1 MARLST
7 GQTYGDTN
15 RSTAAQ
21 LLGGIPMD
29 ASMGALAQGSIN
41 TPSLQPRATPVD
53 TFQRA
58 GAPTLGGAPQFFAP
72 PKLPDP
78 GQDLANLARSLG
90 GFSTTLQSFG
100 ETFLANKQE
109 QEKKRE
115 AESAAFV
122 GQASKYGPARGMADF
137 AANLEKAA
145 ALGDAGAARML
156 QIVREKQN
164 SSVGRYFLERSLEQS
179 AISSAALSLSD
190 KLAATGAIT
199 VDGKQVELSSLPSTD
214 PRYIAERERLLFG
227 GAQMSPQGYAKN
239 QQLILQAQL
248 QADEAQRKRYNAAQG
263 AKVAGQIS
271 VDQRAS
277 AQQYVSIYKTGA
289 AEKANA
295 AAINSLQS
303 GLDKIK
309 LLPLTQEQ
317 QADQINKYAERWAS
331 EVVVSVKQAGGSI
344 SDMRTLLE
352 PLRYVMTGPVEERR
366 KKDGTRNDALLL
378 YNTLGGEAYFDQ
390 VVSKANASQIQDNT
404 QRAQMAGIAEQ
415 QAYDA
420 RLQAALPEGRRSNP
434 AAIKSFFQAERERAA
449 MEPDG
454 ILRAAKYSQLDAS
467 ERQLT
472 ETYVKP
478 VQEQRALW
486 YAQQLGQTVNDE
498 AARNRVSAQLQ
509 ADLAAGIVTSAT
521 ATSVQT
527 SLSAQGSKEV
537 RTYDKDINKRID
549 TLTKEWE
556 AYSGSPNSYGGS
568 TIAGYES
575 TALYKA
581 RDEARRKSQD
591 TVYQA
596 IKEGRDPMEAL
607 NKLWANS
614 NFGLRRREEVGNA
627 QAPMYANGTQLIQK
641 NTGNWSRS
649 SIDSRSANNLRGQA
663 KVRPLYNAE
672 AFATDVDAFLNGNP
686 SQNFRT
692 LMKTLTTGAGGQKPS
707 EVILNQFRLQG
718 IEVPE
723 DQRQRIQALDG
734 QKISAAP
741 ARRRQNPQQNGALTG
756 IQIAGR
762 VLGEALVPPAR
773 AQTAP
778 PPPQALDMSMFYADP
793 GPKPKATQVA
803 MAPPPPRAKPKP
815 TVTPQ
820 ARVDGYLKRL
830 SYIETR
836 LRNIPNAQGSAGRG
850 YFQAFPPFAAEA
862 KSASGGIDP
871 RDPDFGRSAKATEAW
886 IKTYNKKAYAAIRAG
901 RYDEADRLLRNTWPS
916 LPGGSQA
923 QDDKVQKAAR
933 KYLR

>member
-7 GQTYGDTN
+7 GQAYGE
-15 RSTAAQ
+15 STRVSAAR
-21 LLGGIPMD
+21 LLGGIPTD
-29 ASMGALAQGSIN
+29 ASGGAIAQGSIN
-41 TPSLQPRATPVD
+41 APALQPSASPVN
-53 TFQRA
+53 TFQQV
-58 GAPTLGGAPQFFAP
+58 GAPTLGGAPQLFAP
-72 PKLPDP
+72 PRLPEP

-90 GFSTTLQSFG
+90 SFSSSLQGFSDA
-100 ETFLANKQE
+100 FLAGKRD

-122 GQASKYGPARGMADF
+122 GQTSQYGPARGIADL
-137 AANLEKAA
+137 AANLEKSA
-145 ALGDAGAARML
+145 ALGNTDAARML

-164 SSVGRYFLERSLEQS
+164 SSVGRYFLERSLEQN
-179 AISSAALSLSD
+179 AISGAALSLSD
-190 KLAATGAIT
+190 KLAATSTIT
-199 VDGKQVELSSLPSTD
+199 VDGKQVDLNSLSSTD

-248 QADEAQRKRYNAAQG
+248 QADEAQRKRYNTAQG

-289 AEKANA
+289 AEA
-295 AAINSLQS
+295 ATASAITSLQS

-309 LLPLTQEQ
+309 LLPLSQEQ
-317 QADQINKYAERWAS
+317 QTDQINKYAERWAS
-331 EVVVSVKQAGGSI
+331 EVVVAVKQAGGSI
-344 SDMRTLLE
+344 SDMRAMLE
-352 PLRYVMTGPVEERR
+352 PLRYVMTGPIEERR

-415 QAYDA
+415 QAYDT
-420 RLQAALPEGRRSNP
+420 RLNAALPEGRRSNP
-434 AAIKSFFQAERERAA
+434 AAIKSFLQTERERAA

-454 ILRAAKYSQLDAS
+454 ILRAAKFSQLDAS

-472 ETYVKP
+472 ETYIKP
-478 VQEQRALW
+478 VQEQRALY
-486 YAQQLGQTVNDE
+486 YAQQLARTGTDE
-498 AARNRVSAQLQ
+498 AARNRVAAQLQ
-509 ADLAAGIVTSAT
+509 ADLAAGVVTSAT
-521 ATSVQT
+521 ATSIQT
-527 SLSAQGSKEV
+527 TLSAQGSKEV
-537 RTYDKDINKRID
+537 KTYDKDINKRID

-607 NKLWANS
+607 NKLWTNS
-614 NFGLRRREEVGNA
+614 NFGLRRREEVGGT
-627 QAPMYANGTQLIQK
+627 QAPMYTNGAQLIQK
-641 NTGNWSRS
+641 NTGNWARS
-649 SIDSRSANNLRGQA
+649 TIDSRSANQLRGQA

-672 AFATDVDAFLNGNP
+672 AFATDVDAFLNGAP

-692 LMKTLTTGAGGQKPS
+692 LMKTLTTGSGGQKPS

-723 DQRQRIQALDG
+723 DQRQRIQSLDG

-741 ARRRQNPQQNGALTG
+741 TRRRQSPQQNGALAG

-762 VLGEALVPPAR
+762 ALGEALAPPAQ

-778 PPPQALDMSMFYADP
+778 PPVNMAMFYAS
-793 GPKPKATQVA
+793 PKAPA
-803 MAPPPPRAKPKP
+803 AKP
-815 TVTPQ
+815 TATPQ
-820 ARVDGYLKRL
+820 NRVDGYLKRL

-836 LRNIPNAQGSAGRG
+836 LRNISNSEGSPARG
-850 YFQAFPPFAAEA
+850 YFQAFPAFSSEA
-862 KSASGGIDP
+862 ISASGGIDP
-871 RDPDFGRSAKATEAW
+871 RDSDYNKASKATAAW
-886 IKTYNKKAYAAIRAG
+886 IRTYNKPAWAAIRAG

-916 LPGGSQA
+916 LPGGDQA
-923 QDDKVQKAAR
+923 QASAVQKAAR

>member
-7 GQTYGDTN
+7 GQAYGDVS
-15 RSTAAQ
+15 RATAAR
-21 LLGGIPMD
+21 LLGGIPTD
-29 ASMGALAQGSIN
+29 SFAGALAQGSIT
-41 TPSLQPRATPVD
+41 TPSLAPKAAPVE
-53 TFQRA
+53 TFQQT
-58 GAPTLGGAPQFFAP
+58 GAPTLGGAPKFFAP
-72 PKLPDP
+72 PDLPNP
-78 GQDLANLARSLG
+78 GSDLANLARSLG
-90 GFSTTLQSFG
+90 GFSATLQNFS
-100 ETFLANKQE
+100 ESVLSNQQAVDKQ
-109 QEKKRE
+109 RE
-115 AESAAFV
+115 LEATALV
-122 GQASKYGPARGMADF
+122 GQTSRYGPARSIADL
-137 AANLEKAA
+137 AANLEKTV
-145 ALGDAGAARML
+145 ALGGPGAVDASRML
-156 QIVREKQN
+156 QVVREKQN
-164 SSVGRYFLERSLEQS
+164 SSVGKYWLERSIENYSVQ
-179 AISSAALSLSD
+179 SAALGLPD
-190 KLAATGAIT
+190 KLANTSTIKVA
-199 VDGKQVELSSLPSTD
+199 GKDVELNSLPSDD
-214 PRYIAERERLLFG
+214 PRYRAHRDQLLFG
-227 GAQMSPQGYAKN
+227 GAQMSPQGYVKN
-239 QQLILQAQL
+239 QGIILQAQL
-248 QADEAQRKRYNAAQG
+248 QADEAQRKRYNTAQG

-271 VDQRAS
+271 VDVRAS
-277 AQQYVSIYKTGA
+277 AQQYVGIYKTGA
-289 AEKANA
+289 AEAANA
-295 AAINSLQS
+295 AAITSLQS

-344 SDMRTLLE
+344 SDMRAMLE

-366 KKDGTRNDALLL
+366 KKDGSRNDALLL

-415 QAYDA
+415 QAYDT
-420 RLQAALPEGRRSNP
+420 RLRTALPEGRRSNP
-434 AAIKSFFQAERERAA
+434 AAIKSFFQSERERAA

-472 ETYVKP
+472 ETYIKP

-486 YAQQLGQTVNDE
+486 YAQQLAKTGTDE
-498 AARNRVSAQLQ
+498 AARNRVAAQLQ
-509 ADLAAGIVTSAT
+509 ADLAAGVVTSAT
-521 ATSVQT
+521 ATSIQT
-527 SLSAQGSKEV
+527 TLSAQGSKEV
-537 RTYDKDINKRID
+537 KSYDKDINKRID

-568 TIAGYES
+568 TVAGYES

-607 NKLWANS
+607 NKLWTNS
-614 NFGLRRREEVGNA
+614 NFGLRRREEVGGV
-627 QAPMYANGTQLIQK
+627 QAPMYINGAQLIQR

-663 KVRPLYNAE
+663 KIRPLYNAD
-672 AFATDVDAFLNGNP
+672 AFATDVDAFLNGAP

-692 LMKTLTTGAGGQKPS
+692 LMKTLTTGPGGQKPS

-741 ARRRQNPQQNGALTG
+741 ARRRQSPQQNQALTG
-756 IQIAGR
+756 VQIVGR
-762 VLGEALVPPAR
+762 ALSEALAPAAQ

-778 PPPQALDMSMFYADP
+778 PAVNMAMFYASP
-793 GPKPKATQVA
+793 T
-803 MAPPPPRAKPKP
+803 APPRPPATKQ

-820 ARVDGYLKRL
+820 ARVDGYMKRL

-836 LRNIPNAQGSAGRG
+836 LRNIPNSEGSPARG
-850 YFQAFPPFAAEA
+850 YFQAFPAFSSEA
-862 KSASGGIDP
+862 ISASGGIDP
-871 RDPDFGRSAKATEAW
+871 RDPDFNRASKATAAW
-886 IKTYNKKAYAAIRAG
+886 IRTYNKPAWAAIRSG

-916 LPGGSQA
+916 LPGGDQSQSVA
-923 QDDKVQKAAR
+923 VQRTAR
-933 KYLR
+933 RYLR

>member
-7 GQTYGDTN
+7 GQTFGDVS
-15 RSTAAQ
+15 RVTAAR
-21 LLGGIPMD
+21 LLGGIPTD
-29 ASMGALAQGSIN
+29 GFAGALAQGSIT
-41 TPSLQPRATPVD
+41 TPSLAPKAAPVE
-53 TFQRA
+53 TFQGV
-58 GAPTLGGAPQFFAP
+58 GAPTLGGAPKFFAP
-72 PKLPDP
+72 PDLPNP
-78 GQDLANLARSLG
+78 GSDLANLARSLG

-100 ETFLANKQE
+100 ETLLANQQNVDKQ
-109 QEKKRE
+109 RE
-115 AESAAFV
+115 TEAAALV
-122 GQASKYGPARGMADF
+122 GQTSRYGPARSIADL
-137 AANLEKAA
+137 AANLEKTV
-145 ALGDAGAARML
+145 ALGGPGAVDASRML
-156 QIVREKQN
+156 QVVREKQN
-164 SSVGRYFLERSLEQS
+164 SSVGKYWLERSIENYSVQ
-179 AISSAALSLSD
+179 SAALGLPD
-190 KLAATGAIT
+190 KLANTSTIKVG
-199 VDGKQVELSSLPSTD
+199 GKDVELNSLPSDD
-214 PRYIAERERLLFG
+214 PRYREYRDQQLFG
-227 GAQMSPQGYAKN
+227 GQAMSTSGYTKN
-239 QQLILQAQL
+239 QGIILQAQL
-248 QADEAQRKRYNAAQG
+248 QADEAQRKRYNTAQG

-289 AEKANA
+289 AEA
-295 AAINSLQS
+295 ATASAITSLQS

-309 LLPLTQEQ
+309 LLPLSQEQ
-317 QADQINKYAERWAS
+317 QTDQINKYAERWAS

-344 SDMRTLLE
+344 SDMRALLE

-415 QAYDA
+415 QAYDT
-420 RLQAALPEGRRSNP
+420 RLQTALPEGRRSNP
-434 AAIKSFFQAERERAA
+434 GAIKSFFQSERERAA

-486 YAQQLGQTVNDE
+486 YAQQLGRTVNDE

-509 ADLAAGIVTSAT
+509 ADLAADLVTSAT
-521 ATSVQT
+521 ATSIQT
-527 SLSAQGSKEV
+527 TLSAQGSKEV
-537 RTYDKDINKRID
+537 KSYDKDINKRID

-568 TIAGYES
+568 TVAGYES

-596 IKEGRDPMEAL
+596 IKEGKDPMEAL
-607 NKLWANS
+607 NKLWTNS
-614 NFGLRRREEVGNA
+614 NFGLRRREEVGGT
-627 QAPMYANGTQLIQK
+627 QAPMYTNGTQLIQK

-649 SIDSRSANNLRGQA
+649 SIDSRSANQLRGQA
-663 KVRPLYNAE
+663 KIKPLYNAD
-672 AFATDVDAFLNGNP
+672 AFATDVDAFLNGAP

-692 LMKTLTTGAGGQKPS
+692 LMKTLTTGPGGQKAS

-718 IEVPE
+718 IDVPE
-723 DQRQRIQALDG
+723 DQRQRIQSLDG
-734 QKISAAP
+734 QRISVVP
-741 ARRRQNPQQNGALTG
+741 TRRRQSPQQNQALAG
-756 IQIAGR
+756 IQIVGR
-762 VLGEALVPPAR
+762 ALGNALIPPAS

-778 PPPQALDMSMFYADP
+778 PPVPSMAMFYASP
-793 GPKPKATQVA
+793 TAPPKPPAT
-803 MAPPPPRAKPKP
+803 KPA
-815 TVTPQ
+815 VTPQ
-820 ARVDGYLKRL
+820 ARVDGYMKRL

-836 LRNIPNAQGSAGRG
+836 LRNIPNAEGSPGRG

-862 KSASGGIDP
+862 ISASGGIDP
-871 RDPDFGRSAKATEAW
+871 RDPDFNKSAKATAAW
-886 IKTYNKKAYAAIRAG
+886 IRTYNKRAWAAIRSG

-923 QDDKVQKAAR
+923 QEDKVQRVAR
-933 KYLR
+933 RYLR